1 MSDDVLVERSDGL
14 VTVTFNRPERKN
26 ALDAGC
32 WQALD
37 AVLAEVAT
45 SPADRALL
53 LTGAGGNF
61 SSGAD
66 LSGDGSGGLAG
77 GEMQLIVTEMRIVGE
92 IIRRLQRLPKPTLA
106 AVDGFAVGVAFGLAL
121 ACDLVVASDRARFC
135 AIFAKRGLALDG
147 GSSWT
152 LPRQIGLRRAKQMA
166 YFGDMVEAPQA
177 LDWGLVNEVVPAEE
191 LAETALA
198 WARRLADGSD
208 HGPQPQQAAAR
219 RQRGVELRGGVGGRG
234 PVPTHHLHDGG
245 HGRGHQRLPRAARAP
260 LHREVTEERP
270 MTSAIDC
277 LVNVDFG
284 DEKQPE
290 WMVRVKE
297 DYFKGGDSFFRSPEL
312 PELLEDMDANG
323 VERAI
328 LMTRVGADD
337 DRAQRYAA
345 AEPDRFALAVGGL
358 QPAAAD
364 EGAAGARVLRRA
376 TTRSPTPWS
385 GPASG
390 ATACTRPATPSTTRS
405 TRSAASSTCRCA

>member
-45 SPADRALL
+45 SAADRALL
-53 LTGAGGNF
+53 LTGAGDNF

-191 LAETALA
+191 LVETARA
-198 WARRLADGSD
+198 WARRLADGPTTALSLSKRLLD
-208 HGPQPQQAAAR
+208 ASAGSSFEEALEGEAR
-219 RQRGVELRGGVGGRG
+219 SQHITYTTADMGEGISAFLERRE
-234 PVPTHHLHDGG
+234 
-245 HGRGHQRLPRAARAP
+245 PRF
-260 LHREVTEERP
+260 T
-270 MTSAIDC
+270 
-277 LVNVDFG
+277 G
-284 DEKQPE
+284 K
-290 WMVRVKE
+290 
-297 DYFKGGDSFFRSPEL
+297 
-312 PELLEDMDANG
+312 
-323 VERAI
+323 
-328 LMTRVGADD
+328 
-337 DRAQRYAA
+337 
-345 AEPDRFALAVGGL
+345 
-358 QPAAAD
+358 
-364 EGAAGARVLRRA
+364 
-376 TTRSPTPWS
+376 
-385 GPASG
+385 
-390 ATACTRPATPSTTRS
+390 
-405 TRSAASSTCRCA
+405 